1 MLECRT
7 NDCYAELLVDGEF
20 VMGTCDM
27 GVVEHLPRLAHKL
40 GVEYMV
46 FHGEWNRAQEF
57 VPAKKV

>member
-1 MLECRT
+1 VLEVRT

-40 GVEYMV
+40 GVE
-46 FHGEWNRAQEF
+46 FSLRHGEWNRQQEF
-57 VPAKKV
+57 VTSKKV